1 MLDRLK
7 KFLGLGASKPVDAP
21 VAEPVVKPVVEQVEQ
36 PASKAPKTAKKPAK
50 KVVANDSTAKKK
62 PGRPK
67 KNPEA

>member
-7 KFLGLGASKPVDAP
+7 KFLGLGSPKAVDAP
-21 VAEPVVKPVVEQVEQ
+21 VAEPVVEPVVEEVVE
-36 PASKAPKTAKKPAK
+36 PVAEAPKPAKKPAK
-50 KVVANDSTAKKK
+50 KVADTNSTVKKK